1 MSKNILV
8 KPVVKWVGGKRQLL
22 DEIIPH
28 IPKNI
33 TTYVEPFIGG
43 GAVFFDLQ
51 PKKAI
56 INDFNKELINVY
68 NVIKNNPEELISLL
82 VNHKKKNNEDYFYS
96 IRELDRDEV
105 RYGKMTNIE
114 KAARVLYLNK
124 TCYNGLFRVNMAGQF
139 NTPFGRYKNPDI
151 VNKTTINALSDYF
164 KNDIEI
170 HSGDYAKVLQNL
182 DKKSF
187 VYFDPPYM
195 PVSISS
201 SFTGYTNNGF
211 DENEQLRLK
220 NECDK
225 LTEQGIPFML
235 SNSDVKFITDLYGD
249 YNIRL
254 VKAKRSIN
262 SKANKRGEVNEVIID
277 NFELIKK

>member
-8 KPVVKWVGGKRQLL
+8 KPVVKWVGGKRQLI
-22 DEIIPH
+22 DEIIPY

-33 TTYVEPFIGG
+33 TTYVEPFVGG
-43 GAVFFDLQ
+43 GAIIFELQ

-56 INDFNKELINVY
+56 INDFNDELINVY
-68 NVIKNNPEELISLL
+68 NVIKNYPEELISKL
-82 VNHKKKNNEDYFYS
+82 VEHKKNNSEDYFYAV
-96 IRELDRDEV
+96 RELDRDEDQFSKITDV
-105 RYGKMTNIE
+105 E

-151 VNKTTINALSDYF
+151 VNKTTIKALSEYF
-164 KNDIEI
+164 KNDII
-170 HSGDYAKVLQNL
+170 IQSGDYAKVLQNL
-182 DKKSF
+182 DEKSF

-195 PVSISS
+195 PVSTSS

-220 NECDK
+220 KECDK
-225 LTEQGIPFML
+225 LTDKGIRFML
-235 SNSDVKFITDLYGD
+235 SNSDVKFINDLYSD
-249 YNIRL
+249 YNIRI

-262 SKANKRGEVNEVIID
+262 SKANKRGEINEVIID
-277 NFELIKK
+277 NFKLINK

>member
-235 SNSDVKFITDLYGD
+235 SNSDVKFITNLYGD